1 VVVLTTNQI
10 LTQLRVHVGV
20 ALNVGLT
27 PVEIKEV
34 SYQCA
39 PYIGFPQ
46 NIERIISGQ
55 RGFY

>member
-1 VVVLTTNQI
+1 M
-10 LTQLRVHVGV
+10 